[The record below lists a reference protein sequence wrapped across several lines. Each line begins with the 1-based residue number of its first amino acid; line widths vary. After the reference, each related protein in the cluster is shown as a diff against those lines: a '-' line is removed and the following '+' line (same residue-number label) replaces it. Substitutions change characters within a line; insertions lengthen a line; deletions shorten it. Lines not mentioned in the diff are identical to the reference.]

1 MLCRYS
7 YDLGGG
13 QDRLTRGGSV
23 LDRNVPQ
30 PWAARTTLVLTLTLV
45 AIGLGNLQRMP
56 FLLGEHGG
64 AVFFLLYLLALCL
77 LSVPLLIAEVA
88 VGSYGR
94 ASPHRAMEWAASA
107 ANVTPRWRFLG
118 LAQGFLGLLMA
129 AVAALFAVW
138 CFDRAM
144 VIHSGAMASGSPA
157 EVASNFVSA
166 MNDRAGQFTKALIG
180 LAAAGALSAL
190 GIRLGMG
197 ILGWIVLP
205 GVAITLLGVLEFV
218 ALRIDLQPVTAFLF
232 FYDGS
237 QWSVEAAKQALLSA
251 GVTLGA
257 GLGVAMALGAQAPRS
272 LPLARSVIAVAIL
285 DTAFLFVTAIIASA
299 LLFEVN
305 VAPSEGLTAVFVA
318 LPYAFVNVPM
328 GELYG
333 TLFFFA
339 MAAISWSAAL
349 ILMEPTVLL
358 LEQAVGRLG
367 AAILAATLAVLLA
380 SMLLFTADTALAQ
393 VSVIVGEW
401 LLPLSLLATAL
412 FVGWRLPRPILR
424 GELYREPR
432 WLFRLWWWVLRWM
445 APPVCVAWLISGV
458 V

>member
-1 MLCRYS
+1 
-7 YDLGGG
+7 
-13 QDRLTRGGSV
+13 
-23 LDRNVPQ
+23 
-30 PWAARTTLVLTLTLV
+30 
-45 AIGLGNLQRMP
+45 
-56 FLLGEHGG
+56 
-64 AVFFLLYLLALCL
+64 
-77 LSVPLLIAEVA
+77 
-88 VGSYGR
+88 
-94 ASPHRAMEWAASA
+94 MEWAASA

-257 GLGVAMALGAQAPRS
+257 GLGVAMALGAQAPRN

-424 GELYREPR
+424 GELYR
-432 WLFRLWWWVLRWM
+432 LWWWVLRWM
-445 APPVCVAWLISGV
+445 VPPVCVAWLISGV